1 MEPAEVEAFRRQ
13 AVRVLA
19 RRAQARAAMGEGA
32 AAVEDYVEA
41 RKWVCSLPSCLHLQ
55 QNTKQMKTRKI
66 TFPSLLIFE
75 FGPARIGKLLPYREY
90 VFGPQ
95 SFGWAFLMTTDWLV
109 NSNFGWI

>member
-41 RKWVCSLPSCLHLQ
+41 CKWVCSLPSCLHIQ
-55 QNTKQMKTRKI
+55 QNTKKYKYRKM
-66 TFPSLLIFE
+66 TFVLFNCFLLLNLGRRGSEICY
-75 FGPARIGKLLPYREY
+75 FGPNA
-90 VFGPQ
+90 
-95 SFGWAFLMTTDWLV
+95 D
-109 NSNFGWI
+109 